1 VRGRTQRE
9 IGIQVGVSQVAVCR
23 ILGRIEDRLLA
34 TLHRE
39 RVRYLTRHYARAE
52 HVYAQAQEGWD
63 RSCAEQQ
70 RRTQR
75 RTTTGKD
82 GSIEHTAMSVVT
94 ETQPGDPRFL
104 REQLRALA
112 EQREAFQLDA
122 LDWVQISTTL
132 EGDPALPPE
141 EEER

>member
-1 VRGRTQRE
+1 
-9 IGIQVGVSQVAVCR
+9 
-23 ILGRIEDRLLA
+23 
-34 TLHRE
+34 
-39 RVRYLTRHYARAE
+39 
-52 HVYAQAQEGWD
+52 
-63 RSCAEQQ
+63 
-70 RRTQR
+70 
-75 RTTTGKD
+75 
-82 GSIEHTAMSVVT
+82 MSVVT